1 MAPPPCASPHKLL
14 ALGSRSLILAA
25 HTRPI
30 YLWAPRTMFEGTSSG

>member
-1 MAPPPCASPHKLL
+1 MAPPPCESPHKLL

-30 YLWAPRTMFEGTSSG
+30 YLSH